1 VNRYLTEFVG
11 TFVLVLTIGLAVL
24 GGSPLAP
31 LAIAASLVAM
41 VYMGGHVSGA
51 HYNPAVSTALV
62 LRGSLAI
69 NELAPYVIAQILGA
83 IGAALSVYAITGQTF
98 APAPAAAT
106 SMIAALLVEIFYSTA
121 LVLVIL
127 NVATAPALA
136 GNSFYGL
143 AIGLT
148 VGAGALAGGSIS
160 GAAFNPAVGLGP
172 ALVHVLLS
180 GGNVSHV
187 WLYIVGPLAGAA
199 IAVGIFNVQHGS
211 AVAVKKSRTE

>member
-1 VNRYLTEFVG
+1 VSRYVTEFVG

-24 GGSPLAP
+24 SGSPMAP
-31 LAIAASLVAM
+31 LAIAASVVAM

-62 LRGSLAI
+62 LRGSLAVA
-69 NELAPYVIAQILGA
+69 ELIPYVIAQLLGA
-83 IGAALSVYAITGQTF
+83 IGAALAVYAITGQTF
-98 APAPAAAT
+98 APAPAAAA
-106 SMIAALLVEIFYSTA
+106 SMIAALLVETFYSAA

-127 NVATAPALA
+127 NVATAPSLA

-143 AIGLT
+143 AIGVT
-148 VGAGALAGGSIS
+148 VAAGAVAGGSIS

-172 ALVHVLLS
+172 ALVHVLLG

-187 WLYIVGPLAGAA
+187 WLYIVGPLTGAA
-199 IAVGIFNVQHGS
+199 IAVGIFKVQQGN
-211 AVAVKKSRTE
+211 AVAVRK